1 MESSFRSGNDRRSKN
16 EEVGNDRRTDLD
28 RRNII
33 NRIDHYSGILE
44 KIPFFKK
51 LSIEQLK
58 KILSISSYKSL
69 KANNALCTE
78 GEKSVEIF
86 VLIKGQLT
94 VKFPDGRI
102 ITRINPPGV
111 VGEMGFFTG
120 EPRSASVITE
130 KESLILTL
138 KKFELSRLF
147 KQDHELCR
155 VIMLN
160 IIVDLSSKLR
170 HINDMFEKLNTIHIL
185 E

>member
-1 MESSFRSGNDRRSKN
+1 MDSSFRSGSDRRSRD
-16 EEVGNDRRTDLD
+16 EEVENNKRTGLDRRT
-28 RRNII
+28 II

-51 LSIEQLK
+51 LSIDQLK
-58 KILSISSYKSL
+58 KILSLSTYKAL
-69 KANNALCTE
+69 QANKALCTE
-78 GEKSVEIF
+78 GDKSVEIYI
-86 VLIKGQLT
+86 LIKGQLNVT
-94 VKFPDGRI
+94 FPDGRV

-120 EPRSASVITE
+120 ESRSASVITG

-138 KKFELSRLF
+138 KKFEMTRLF
-147 KQDHELCR
+147 KQDPELSR

-160 IIVDLSSKLR
+160 IISDLSSKLR
-170 HINDMFEKLNTIHIL
+170 HINDMFEKLNTLHIL